1 MKESCKSIYRIGR
14 DRAGLTQEE
23 AATKLGISVRALG
36 NYEAFSLEVGKNMP
50 PEDVVLSM
58 AKVYGTPWLPL
69 IHLRENTLI
78 GRAIFPDVEL
88 TDLPLAFLK
97 FQAEIGD
104 IQPLESE
111 MRKVILDNHIDEH
124 EIETSETFIK
134 ELMEGIMSGW
144 SLIFSAIEKRPLLEQ
159 RSQTFTLAR

>member
-1 MKESCKSIYRIGR
+1 MKDSCKSIYRICR

-23 AATKLGISVRALG
+23 AAPKLGVSVRALG
-36 NYEAFSLEVGKNMP
+36 SYEAYTLEVGKNMP
-50 PEDVVLSM
+50 PEDIVLSM
-58 AKVYGTPWLPL
+58 ANIYGTPWLPL
-69 IHLRENTLI
+69 LHLKENTLI
-78 GRAIFPDVEL
+78 GQAIFPDVEL

-104 IQPLESE
+104 IQPLEPE

-124 EIETSETFIK
+124 ELETSEIFIK

-159 RSQTFTLAR
+159 RSQLFTLVR

>member
-1 MKESCKSIYRIGR
+1 MKDSRKSIYRICR

-23 AATKLGISVRALG
+23 AAPKLGVSVRALG
-36 NYEAFSLEVGKNMP
+36 SYEAFSLETGKHMP
-50 PEDVVLSM
+50 PEDIVLAM
-58 AKVYGTPWLPL
+58 AKIYSTPWLPL
-69 IHLRENTLI
+69 LHLKENTLI
-78 GRAIFPDVEL
+78 GQAIFPDVEL

-124 EIETSETFIK
+124 ELETSKTFNK
-134 ELMEGIMSGW
+134 ELMDVIFSSWNLM
-144 SLIFSAIEKRPLLEQ
+144 FSAIKKETVAGTTISSFYP
-159 RSQTFTLAR
+159 AR

>member
-1 MKESCKSIYRIGR
+1 MKESCKSIYRICR
-14 DRAGLTQEE
+14 DRTGLTQEE
-23 AATKLGISVRALG
+23 AAPKLGISVRALG

-50 PEDVVLSM
+50 PEDIVLTM
-58 AKVYGTPWLPL
+58 AKLYSTPWLPL
-69 IHLRENTLI
+69 IHLKENTLI

-104 IQPLESE
+104 IQPLESD
-111 MRKVILDNHIDEH
+111 MRKVILDNHIDEQ
-124 EIETSETFIK
+124 EIETSEIFIK
-134 ELMEGIMSGW
+134 ELMEGIVSGW

-159 RSQTFTLAR
+159 RSQTFTLVR

>member
-1 MKESCKSIYRIGR
+1 MKESYRSIYRICR
-14 DRAGLTQEE
+14 DRSGLTQEE
-23 AATKLGISVRALG
+23 AAPKLGISVRALG
-36 NYEAFSLEVGKNMP
+36 SYEAYSIDVGKHMP
-50 PEDVVLSM
+50 PEDVVLNM
-58 AKVYGTPWLPL
+58 AKLYGTPWLPL
-69 IHLRENTLI
+69 IHLKENTLI
-78 GRAIFPDVEL
+78 GREIFPDVEL

-111 MRKVILDNHIDEH
+111 MRKVILDNHIDVH

-159 RSQTFTLAR
+159 RSQVITLSR

>member
-1 MKESCKSIYRIGR
+1 MKESCKSIYRICR
-14 DRAGLTQEE
+14 DRAGLTQEV
-23 AATKLGISVRALG
+23 AAPKLGVSVRALG
-36 NYEAFSLEVGKNMP
+36 NYEAYSLEVGKNMP
-50 PEDVVLSM
+50 PEDVVLCM

-69 IHLRENTLI
+69 LHLKENTLI
-78 GRAIFPDVEL
+78 GKAIFPDVEL
-88 TDLPLAFLK
+88 TNLPLAFLK

-111 MRKVILDNHIDEH
+111 MRKVILDNRIDEH
-124 EIETSETFIK
+124 ELETSEIFIK

-159 RSQTFTLAR
+159 RSQNFTLVR